1 MPLASLSI
9 LATAH
14 GAWTR
19 LVTYLIVLN
28 APPTQPA
35 ASATPATGWLQI
47 WPLAR
52 TPHAISQTALTATCQ
67 TVADA
72 KMGTVSAVTCL
83 PVISSAMTLTVSP
96 VQLLLNVPP
105 VRPGM
110 P

>member
-35 ASATPATGWLQI
+35 ASVTLATDWLQI

-52 TPHAISQTALTATCQ
+52 TPHAISQIALTATRQ

-72 KMGTVSAVTCL
+72 KKDTVSAVTCL
-83 PVISSAMTLTVSP
+83 PVISSVTTLTAFH